1 MAFRED
7 ALMGYAER
15 AKGDRVATIEVTIKY
30 DTETGSVSVT
40 GPLGQQIL
48 MLGLLEAAKANVL
61 APGPQEDEKLVK
73 SVLAMPPRLVS

>member
-1 MAFRED
+1 
-7 ALMGYAER
+7 
-15 AKGDRVATIEVTIKY
+15 
-30 DTETGSVSVT
+30 VSVT